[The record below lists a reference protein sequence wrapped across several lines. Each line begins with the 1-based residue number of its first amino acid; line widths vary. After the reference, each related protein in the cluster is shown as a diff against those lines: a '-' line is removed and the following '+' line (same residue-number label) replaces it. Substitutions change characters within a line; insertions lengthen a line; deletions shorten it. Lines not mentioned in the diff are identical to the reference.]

1 MNDNVKPQPVTEEE
15 KEEIDNLALQ
25 YVNRFFISSTKD
37 GAIILT
43 FGEQA
48 SDDVDMRGVVSSVM
62 TPNSLINLAGLL
74 SSFIN
79 TNLIPQM
86 PQQAKPEREV
96 LN

>member
-1 MNDNVKPQPVTEEE
+1 MNDNVKPQPVTEAEQ
-15 KEEIDNLALQ
+15 EEINTLPLE

-43 FGEQA
+43 FGDQA
-48 SDDVDMRGVVSSVM
+48 SEDSRLHGVISSVM

-79 TNLIPQM
+79 TNLIPQI
-86 PQQAKPEREV
+86 PTKPDREP